1 MPPSSVLRPPA
12 VLRDLLTDK
21 CLRKRLRLS
30 GQRLSGQYLSN
41 RSGLLASASL
51 ASASLASAFDPSRER
66 ILELIALQCIP
77 ASPVPLIPAQRL

>member
-51 ASASLASAFDPSRER
+51 ASAFDPSRER
-66 ILELIALQCIP
+66 ILEPIAFQGIP